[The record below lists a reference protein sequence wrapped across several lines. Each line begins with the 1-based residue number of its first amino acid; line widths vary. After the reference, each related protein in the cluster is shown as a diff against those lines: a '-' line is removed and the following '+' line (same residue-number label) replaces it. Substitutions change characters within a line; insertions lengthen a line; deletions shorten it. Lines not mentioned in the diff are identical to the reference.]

1 MRAQSLVSLLAVA
14 SLVFG
19 ATVPNPTPAPDSLS
33 NADRFARGLAPA
45 WPAALKRVPHNTA
58 PRRLR
63 RTTVNNPSPTVT
75 TYDTAP
81 TSVLTD
87 RTYIRDNSVFQDDQ
101 FYVVN
106 FPVPITIYNRT
117 QTRAYVSCNG
127 QLSVPNTALPK
138 YDYFTK
144 WTMFFFWEDTV
155 ILQRNAAGNTNFGIY
170 YDTNTITTGSIVV
183 QELTVP
189 SRNEFIITPPFTR
202 PLVPVFGP
210 SNTTRLY
217 ISDNGVSSTVGAQG
231 PDNRFMQW
239 TFDQPVVSRQTN
251 RYGYQYQHL
260 RRVRFYAMSE
270 PCLLS
275 PYVHLTPSSPNVTGV
290 RQNTSARE
298 RTHSELKDADAT
310 HGAKDQM
317 HGSLADL

>member
-127 QLSVPNTALPK
+127 LSVPNTALPK

-183 QELTVP
+183 QELTIEWYF
-189 SRNEFIITPPFTR
+189 SK
-202 PLVPVFGP
+202 L
-210 SNTTRLY
+210 
-217 ISDNGVSSTVGAQG
+217 
-231 PDNRFMQW
+231 
-239 TFDQPVVSRQTN
+239 
-251 RYGYQYQHL
+251 
-260 RRVRFYAMSE
+260 
-270 PCLLS
+270 
-275 PYVHLTPSSPNVTGV
+275 
-290 RQNTSARE
+290 
-298 RTHSELKDADAT
+298 
-310 HGAKDQM
+310 
-317 HGSLADL
+317 